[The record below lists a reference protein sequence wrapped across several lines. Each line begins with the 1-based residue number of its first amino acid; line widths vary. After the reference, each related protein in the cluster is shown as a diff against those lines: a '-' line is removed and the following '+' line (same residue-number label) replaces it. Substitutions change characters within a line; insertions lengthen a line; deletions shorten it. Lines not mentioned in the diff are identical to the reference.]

1 MQPRAACRRT
11 RAPQRLGAIAG
22 LAPPLRRAERLHR
35 RDSVATAALSC
46 FAVTRAS
53 PRC

>member
-1 MQPRAACRRT
+1 MQPRAACRLT
-11 RAPQRLGAIAG
+11 RALQRLGAVAR
-22 LAPPLRRAERLHR
+22 LAPPLRRAERLRR

-46 FAVTRAS
+46 FAVPHAS

>member
-11 RAPQRLGAIAG
+11 RAPQRLGAVAG
-22 LAPPLRRAERLHR
+22 LASPLRRAERLRR
-35 RDSVATAALSC
+35 RDSVSTATLSC
-46 FAVTRAS
+46 FAVPHAS